1 VNSAASCW
9 DALDR
14 PCTDVVDV
22 EHDLG
27 RVECDALRAPD
38 VDVNVSDSDRD
49 GGDAPDVDVNV
60 SDSDRDGG
68 DALDGAVIRGFL

>member
-14 PCTDVVDV
+14 PCTDVV
-22 EHDLG
+22 ELDLG
-27 RVECDALRAPD
+27 RVEC
-38 VDVNVSDSDRD
+38 
-49 GGDAPDVDVNV
+49 DAPDVDVNV

-68 DALDGAVIRGFL
+68 DSPDGAVIRGFL